1 MKGYTIGL
9 DLHQSFIQVVVFDE
23 KGDDV
28 ESKRIRFQRE
38 ALEKLIGEWKAWAA
52 QEGTFSR
59 EQAKRFGVGE
69 SSAKRKLEQRCSSRG
84 IADAVKEGTT
94 GKKTEVG
101 RKAAS
106 PWVP

>member
-38 ALEKLIGEWKAWAA
+38 ALEIFALMEEIWG
-52 QEGTFSR
+52 
-59 EQAKRFGVGE
+59 
-69 SSAKRKLEQRCSSRG
+69 
-84 IADAVKEGTT
+84 
-94 GKKTEVG
+94 
-101 RKAAS
+101 
-106 PWVP
+106 